1 MPVVQPEMLNQQVQK
16 KSNKSKVASRIYI
29 YQLIQLN
36 NKL

>member
-1 MPVVQPEMLNQQVQK
+1 MPVVQPEMLNQLVQK
-16 KSNKSKVASRIYI
+16 KSNKSRAASKIYI